1 MNSEPPPQATLP
13 DDRPSLRAVN
23 PDRKKGRKR
32 EFYEDWP
39 WFGFPQAE
47 RIPASFWLWV
57 TLLTVLAI
65 LIVLSLVTFH
75 FIAAFV
81 LIFVTAAVASLP
93 FTMLKMDRI

>member
-1 MNSEPPPQATLP
+1 MTSMSPPQSIAP
-13 DDRPSLRAVN
+13 EDRPSLRAIN
-23 PDRKKGRKR
+23 PGRKKGRKR

-39 WFGFPQAE
+39 GFGFPQAE

-57 TLLTVLAI
+57 ALLTCLAV
-65 LIVLSLVTFH
+65 LIVVSFATLH
-75 FIAAFV
+75 FIVAFM